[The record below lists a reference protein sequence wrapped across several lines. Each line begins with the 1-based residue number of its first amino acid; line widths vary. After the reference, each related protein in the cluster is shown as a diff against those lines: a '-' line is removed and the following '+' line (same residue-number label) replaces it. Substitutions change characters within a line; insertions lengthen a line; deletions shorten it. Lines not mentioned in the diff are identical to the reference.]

1 MNEFK
6 FIGSHQSIS
15 IEGIKF
21 VKDQVVRLNADDT
34 KLLKSSG
41 FYHAFVSQGEL
52 VALNDSSLDDVP
64 AKVDKADKPNAV
76 KSAKSALRKTV
87 KVDDEFKD
95 DDKAQ

>member
-64 AKVDKADKPNAV
+64 AKADKPNAV
-76 KSAKSALRKTV
+76 KSAKSALRKTG
-87 KVDDEFKD
+87 KVDDAIKD

>member
-21 VKDQVVRLNADDT
+21 VKDQVVKLNADDT
-34 KLLKSSG
+34 KLLKSNG

-52 VALNDSSLDDVP
+52 VALNDSSLDNP
-64 AKVDKADKPNAV
+64 LDKADKANAV
-76 KSAKSALRKTV
+76 KSAKSALRKTG
-87 KVDDEFKD
+87 KVDDAIKD
-95 DDKAQ
+95 DAKTQ

>member
-6 FIGSHQSIS
+6 FIGSHQSVS

-21 VKDQVVRLNADDT
+21 VKDQVVKLNADDT

-52 VALNDSSLDDVP
+52 VALNAQALIIRLIRRIRRIRQMLLSLP
-64 AKVDKADKPNAV
+64 NLLYAKLVR
-76 KSAKSALRKTV
+76 LMM
-87 KVDDEFKD
+87 
-95 DDKAQ
+95 Q

>member
-21 VKDQVVRLNADDT
+21 VKDQVVKLNADDT

-52 VALNDSSLDDVP
+52 VALNDSSLDK
-64 AKVDKADKPNAV
+64 ADKADKANAV
-76 KSAKSALRKTV
+76 KSAKSALRKTG
-87 KVDDEFKD
+87 KVDDELKD

>member
-52 VALNDSSLDDVP
+52 VALNDSSLDNP
-64 AKVDKADKPNAV
+64 LDKANAV
-76 KSAKSALRKTV
+76 KSAKSALRKTG
-87 KVDDEFKD
+87 KVDDAIKD